1 GLDSQTAWSICAFL
15 RKLADSGQAV
25 LSTIHQP
32 SAVLFQ
38 QFDRLLFLGK
48 GGKTVYFGNLGEQPQ
63 TLLDHFERNGARKC
77 DASENPAEY
86 MSEIIGAGAA
96 GYSVLDWPVVWKDS
110 PEAREVE
117 AEFQRIHASGA
128 AANAHSNESFGTGY
142 NEQSEFAMPY
152 LDQIWCVR
160 HRVFR
165 QYWREPSYIGAKFML
180 GIVSALFIAFSYFK
194 PGSSI
199 QGIQN
204 HLFSSFMLTSIFS
217 TLVQQI
223 MPKFVTR
230 RSLYEVC
237 ERPWE
242 TYSWVAFIV
251 SNILVEIP
259 YQVLLGLLV
268 WASYYYPIY
277 GANQSSQVQGMM
289 LLFVIQFFVFTS
301 TFAELVISAL
311 PDAETGGTVATLA
324 FALIL
329 TFNGVMQTPTA
340 LPGFWI
346 FMYRVSPLTYL
357 IAGICGNVTTLSS
370 CTLLPSGANCI
381 QPTSRPDV
389 RSISYRLA
397 DGRSRAI
404 VQPCMALS
412 DICMLCPLLPRE
424 YTVERLHLFVVKPR
438 SNLTCDSDYDERWR
452 NWGLGWVYICFNIAA
467 AATLYYFVSA
477 IISPRY
483 SFELFTPVEEFYTD
497 FSGDD
502 QARHPRQ
509 RRS

>member
-1 GLDSQTAWSICAFL
+1 MPTDHLSTRFHAVFVSWSPKQKRGVELAAKPGLLLFLDEPTSGLDSQTAWSICAFL

-63 TLLDHFERNGARKC
+63 TLLDYFERNGARKC

-96 GYSVLDWPVVWKDS
+96 GHSVLDWPVVWKDS

-128 AANAHSNESFGTGY
+128 AANTHSNESFGTGY

-152 LDQIWCVR
+152 LDQIWCVT

-230 RSLYEVC
+230 RSLYKVG

-311 PDAETGGTVATLA
+311 PDAETGGMMTQSL
-324 FALIL
+324 
-329 TFNGVMQTPTA
+329 
-340 LPGFWI
+340 
-346 FMYRVSPLTYL
+346 
-357 IAGICGNVTTLSS
+357 
-370 CTLLPSGANCI
+370 
-381 QPTSRPDV
+381 
-389 RSISYRLA
+389 
-397 DGRSRAI
+397 
-404 VQPCMALS
+404 
-412 DICMLCPLLPRE
+412 
-424 YTVERLHLFVVKPR
+424 
-438 SNLTCDSDYDERWR
+438 
-452 NWGLGWVYICFNIAA
+452 
-467 AATLYYFVSA
+467 
-477 IISPRY
+477 
-483 SFELFTPVEEFYTD
+483 
-497 FSGDD
+497 
-502 QARHPRQ
+502 
-509 RRS
+509 